1 MPRTDEETEGEYIR
15 RIMKA
20 HPRELGFIPIDPDH
34 PPTGLKWIHNRHG
47 ETVGFLIHGPARPG
61 AYTRIYELVVEAPW
75 RRERRG
81 TDTFDQL
88 RAVAI
93 ENETPWITL
102 RCADDL
108 EAVEFWKFVGAF
120 PLCTRP
126 GGRTTKRTLIEFAA
140 LTHPHLRELA
150 PLPPQ
155 PPRRLITTTTPLAV
169 LPSQHKIT
177 TTADCKLTLPPNPQ
191 TSPNKTLAITHRNAP
206 ALALALNVRSRP
218 KK

>member
-1 MPRTDEETEGEYIR
+1 MPRGDSETEGEYIR

-88 RAVAI
+88 RAVAV
-93 ENETPWITL
+93 ENQTPWITL

-108 EAVEFWKFVGAF
+108 DAVKFWQFVGAQAI
-120 PLCTRP
+120 CTRP
-126 GGRTTKRTLIEFAA
+126 GGRTTARTLIEFAA
-140 LTHPHLRELA
+140 LTDPHLRELA

-155 PPRRLITTTTPLAV
+155 PPRRLIHTSSPLPV
-169 LPSQHKIT
+169 IPSEHRIEKPS
-177 TTADCKLTLPPNPQ
+177 DCKLTLPYAHETGQ
-191 TSPNKTLAITHRNAP
+191 KTTLAIAHKAAHSLPLSLSLTPR
-206 ALALALNVRSRP
+206 RR
-218 KK
+218 K